1 MKAVHARKK
10 RIIGDFARHRV
21 EALTGGRFD
30 LYRACA
36 WFTDPHT
43 LQLSDGR
50 KLRGRHFLLGTGS
63 KVSVPPVPGLK
74 GLKCWTSDD
83 VLDLDFVPK
92 SVLVL
97 GGGIVACELAQYLNR
112 VGAKVTLVQ
121 RSPNILRDHSDEA
134 SEVVQQAFVDEGI
147 ELFAGTQIQRLA
159 QDRTR
164 VTVTF
169 RHDGRKVVPRP

>member
-1 MKAVHARKK
+1 MPSKTLLYAGEILHHAQHADRFGLRVTGARADMKAVHARKK

-63 KVSVPPVPGLK
+63 KVTVPPVPGLK
-74 GLKCWTSDD
+74 GLKCRTSHD
-83 VLDLDFVPK
+83 VLDLDFVPN
-92 SVLVL
+92 SVLL
-97 GGGIVACELAQYLNR
+97 LRRPLAPPEPPHYL
-112 VGAKVTLVQ
+112 
-121 RSPNILRDHSDEA
+121 
-134 SEVVQQAFVDEGI
+134 
-147 ELFAGTQIQRLA
+147 
-159 QDRTR
+159 
-164 VTVTF
+164 
-169 RHDGRKVVPRP
+169 